1 MTDLR
6 SVDLDNLAER
16 TGIRVEFYD
25 PLGTRYGFPT
35 FPYHCAPTGLA
46 TLRQLRAA
54 GLRPGGHDPVAQIY
68 WRHRTNRRVAYLYRT
83 RPRQGEA
90 HRYPRPAGGHRQ
102 SPARPP
108 HLPALRP
115 GEALLHPPPLRLL
128 PRLPRR
134 PLMTTTTPASAGT
147 RLEGLVLVLI
157 LIAVGGSAG
166 AASFTH
172 VHDWTMA
179 NSPANTPGWFGWA
192 NAVISELVPIAALL
206 TIRRR
211 RRTGAPIGYPMV
223 LLIAAAGLSLAAQLA
238 VAKPGPS
245 GWLLSAVPALA
256 FMALVKLV
264 LAPAPTAQ
272 PMTATL

>member
-1 MTDLR
+1 
-6 SVDLDNLAER
+6 
-16 TGIRVEFYD
+16 
-25 PLGTRYGFPT
+25 
-35 FPYHCAPTGLA
+35 
-46 TLRQLRAA
+46 
-54 GLRPGGHDPVAQIY
+54 
-68 WRHRTNRRVAYLYRT
+68 
-83 RPRQGEA
+83 
-90 HRYPRPAGGHRQ
+90 
-102 SPARPP
+102 
-108 HLPALRP
+108 
-115 GEALLHPPPLRLL
+115 
-128 PRLPRR
+128 
-134 PLMTTTTPASAGT
+134 MTTTTPASAGT

-157 LIAVGGSAG
+157 LIVVGGSAG

-179 NSPANTPGWFGWA
+179 NSPDNTPGWFGWA

-272 PMTATL
+272 PLPPAAEPAQPIRVQVAEQVTTEPAPPAAITPAPAPEPVTAPASEPVDVPAHLLPTARFAAVQHEQATGQPITPAELADRLDISTVIAGKLLATIPQGAR

>member
-1 MTDLR
+1 M
-6 SVDLDNLAER
+6 
-16 TGIRVEFYD
+16 
-25 PLGTRYGFPT
+25 
-35 FPYHCAPTGLA
+35 
-46 TLRQLRAA
+46 
-54 GLRPGGHDPVAQIY
+54 
-68 WRHRTNRRVAYLYRT
+68 NRE
-83 RPRQGEA
+83 P
-90 HRYPRPAGGHRQ
+90 
-102 SPARPP
+102 
-108 HLPALRP
+108 
-115 GEALLHPPPLRLL
+115 
-128 PRLPRR
+128 
-134 PLMTTTTPASAGT
+134 AGT

-157 LIAVGGSAG
+157 LITVGGSAG

-179 NSPANTPGWFGWA
+179 NSPDNTPGWFGWA

-272 PMTATL
+272 PMTAPSEPEQPFRVQVAEQVTTEPAPPAAISSAPEPTPAVEPEPVTARASEPVEVPAHLLPTARFAAVQHEQATGQPITPAELADRLDVSTVIAGKLLATIPRGAR

>member
-1 MTDLR
+1 M
-6 SVDLDNLAER
+6 
-16 TGIRVEFYD
+16 
-25 PLGTRYGFPT
+25 
-35 FPYHCAPTGLA
+35 
-46 TLRQLRAA
+46 
-54 GLRPGGHDPVAQIY
+54 
-68 WRHRTNRRVAYLYRT
+68 NR
-83 RPRQGEA
+83 E
-90 HRYPRPAGGHRQ
+90 
-102 SPARPP
+102 
-108 HLPALRP
+108 
-115 GEALLHPPPLRLL
+115 
-128 PRLPRR
+128 
-134 PLMTTTTPASAGT
+134 PAST

-179 NSPANTPGWFGWA
+179 NSPTGTPGWFGWA

-264 LAPAPTAQ
+264 LAPAPTTQ
-272 PMTATL
+272 PTAPAPEPMEPIRVQAAEQVTTEPAPPAAITPAPEPTPAVEPDAVTPPASEPVDVPAHLLPTARFAAVQHEQATGQPITPAELADRLDINPAVAGKLLTTIGGVR

>member
-1 MTDLR
+1 M
-6 SVDLDNLAER
+6 
-16 TGIRVEFYD
+16 
-25 PLGTRYGFPT
+25 
-35 FPYHCAPTGLA
+35 
-46 TLRQLRAA
+46 
-54 GLRPGGHDPVAQIY
+54 
-68 WRHRTNRRVAYLYRT
+68 
-83 RPRQGEA
+83 
-90 HRYPRPAGGHRQ
+90 PAN
-102 SPARPP
+102 
-108 HLPALRP
+108 
-115 GEALLHPPPLRLL
+115 
-128 PRLPRR
+128 
-134 PLMTTTTPASAGT
+134 TPASAGT

-157 LIAVGGSAG
+157 LIVVGGSAG

-179 NSPANTPGWFGWA
+179 NSPDNTPGWFGWA

-272 PMTATL
+272 PMTAPSEPGQPIRVQVAEQVTTEPAPPAAITPAPEPTPAVTEPASEPVDVPAHLLPTARFAAVQHEQATGQPITPAELADRLDVSTVVAGKLLATIPRGAR